1 MMLKNILIVCV
12 VVLVIVI
19 YLDKLHPKYFHEEIG
34 DIDEIVVQKKQRIL
48 SLFNDGDHVKSY
60 PISLGRSPVG
70 HKTKEGDGK
79 TPEGTYLIDWV
90 HPNSSYHKAIHVSY
104 PNTTDKLNAIEAGEE
119 PGGDIMVHGLP
130 NWLGWLSPLFI
141 ESDWTEGCIAV
152 SNKAI
157 EEIASSI
164 KIGTKIVIE
173 P

>member
-12 VVLVIVI
+12 VVLGIVI
-19 YLDKLHPKYFHEEIG
+19 YPDKLQPKYFHEEIG

-79 TPEGTYLIDWV
+79 NPEGTYLIDWV

-104 PNTTDKLNAIEAGEE
+104 PNTTDKLNAIETGEE
-119 PGGDIMVHGLP
+119 PGGGIFWCMDCRIGLDGYP
-130 NWLGWLSPLFI
+130 HYLLSA
-141 ESDWTEGCIAV
+141 TGQRA
-152 SNKAI
+152 A
-157 EEIASSI
+157 
-164 KIGTKIVIE
+164 
-173 P
+173 